1 MSRFERRLRSQ
12 YKNFDVLN
20 LDKAWIDVKVDSDFG
35 KKEREWFRYYLS
47 CSSED
52 FYESLVF
59 RLVQDVK
66 TLK

>member
-1 MSRFERRLRSQ
+1 MSRLERRLRSQ
-12 YKNFDVLN
+12 YKHFHVLN
-20 LDKAWIDVKVDSDFG
+20 LDKAWIDVKVDSDLE
-35 KKEREWFRYYLS
+35 KEREWFRYYLS

-66 TLK
+66 T